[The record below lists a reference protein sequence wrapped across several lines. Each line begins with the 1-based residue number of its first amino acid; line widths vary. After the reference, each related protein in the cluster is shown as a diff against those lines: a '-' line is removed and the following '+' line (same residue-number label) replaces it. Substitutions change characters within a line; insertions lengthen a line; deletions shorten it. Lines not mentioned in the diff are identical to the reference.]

1 MRLPLAFSALALLS
15 TPAFAQTSGPVD
27 APPNPPSTAADR
39 VTIGVGAVNTPD
51 YEGSG
56 DNIWTPGAV
65 VVGTVSGYD
74 FFTRGKQ
81 LYVDLAR
88 DRPGPGSNLELG
100 VIAGF
105 RNDRT
110 GDLKN
115 ETVDAL
121 GNIDNAYE
129 AGAFVGFSRTGVIT
143 SDYDTLTARVAFVHD
158 VSDTY
163 DSYVVTPQVNYT
175 TPLSPATLVSL
186 SVSADY
192 VGKGYGR
199 TYFGVTPVGSLASG
213 LPTYDFDDSNWSRV
227 NLSFFALQSLS
238 GDLRRGLGVGAGVL
252 YGRLLGDY
260 ADSPVVRGQGDRDQ
274 WNYAVGLTYTF

>member
-1 MRLPLAFSALALLS
+1 MRLLFTLAALALTS

-27 APPNPPSTAADR
+27 VPPNPPATVPDR

-51 YEGSG
+51 YEGSA
-56 DNIWTPGAV
+56 DNFWTPGAV
-65 VVGTVSGYD
+65 VVGTLGGYD

-88 DRPGPGSNLELG
+88 DRPGVGSNLELG
-100 VIAGF
+100 VIAGV

-110 GDLKN
+110 GDLRN

-121 GNIDNAYE
+121 GNIDWAYE
-129 AGAFVGFSRTGVIT
+129 AGGFVGFSRTGVIT
-143 SDYDTLTARVAFVHD
+143 SDYDTLTARIAFVHD
-158 VSDTY
+158 VAGTY
-163 DSYVVTPQVNYT
+163 DSYVVTPQINYT
-175 TPLSPATLVSL
+175 TPLSRATLVSA

-199 TYFGVTPVGSLASG
+199 TYFGVTPAGALASG
-213 LPTYDFDDSNWSRV
+213 LPVYDVDDAGWSRF
-227 NLSFFALQSLS
+227 NLSFFAVQSLT
-238 GDLRRGLGVGAGVL
+238 GDLTRGLGIGAGVL
-252 YGRLLGDY
+252 YGRLLGNY
-260 ADSPVVRGQGDRDQ
+260 RDSPVVRGQGDADQ

>member
-1 MRLPLAFSALALLS
+1 MRIPTTFCALALVS
-15 TPAFAQTSGPVD
+15 TPALAQTGPVD
-27 APPNPPSTAADR
+27 APPNPPAAVANR
-39 VTIGVGAVNTPD
+39 VTIGVGVVNTPD
-51 YEGSG
+51 YEGSA

-65 VVGTVSGYD
+65 VVGTLGGYD
-74 FFTRGKQ
+74 FFPRGKQ

-110 GDLKN
+110 GDVGN
-115 ETVDAL
+115 DQVDAL
-121 GNIDNAYE
+121 GDVDTAYE

-143 SDYDTLTARVAFVHD
+143 SDFDTLTARVAFVHD

-175 TPLSPATLVSL
+175 TPLSYSTLVSF

-199 TYFGVTPVGSLASG
+199 TYFGVTPARSLASG
-213 LPTYDFDDSNWSRV
+213 LRAYDIPDSGWSRF
-227 NLSFFALQSLS
+227 NLSAFAAQSLT
-238 GDLRRGLGVGAGVL
+238 GDLRRGLGLGAGVL

-260 ADSPVVRGQGDRDQ
+260 ADSPVVRDVGDRDQ